1 MVMRIVEEIE
11 GYIIELG
18 NEGRL
23 ISMQLNE
30 LVRSIE
36 QDGVL
41 LIRDYC
47 LTRWNIMMSTKK
59 FKSYRL
65 KIY

>member
-1 MVMRIVEEIE
+1 MGNGKIYMWAR
-11 GYIIELG
+11 

-30 LVRSIE
+30 LVRYVEEDEI
-36 QDGVL
+36 L

-47 LTRWNIMMSTKK
+47 ETYMDIMK
-59 FKSYRL
+59 FMIKYNQCHQKSW
-65 KIY
+65 